1 MDYFKFEISTSPDLN
16 DILIALLSDL
26 PFDTFEETDQGFN
39 AYMPARE
46 DTHPVVERLEGL
58 RGRFKFDFKK
68 ELIPGQNW
76 NVLWESNFHPVVVGD
91 FCGIRASFHPPMQGL
106 RFELVINPKMAF
118 GTGHHE
124 TTWMVLD
131 LLQHLDLQGKK
142 VLDYGCGTGVLG
154 ILASKLGARHVDAVD
169 IEEESFLNTKENCQ
183 INGVE
188 NLEVFQGT
196 LESVPAG
203 RYDLIL
209 ANINR
214 NVILDSLASLSQKLK
229 PQAALIVSGFVKED
243 ENLMENA
250 LLANGFA
257 LLRTNHKNNWLAMQ
271 TRKL

>member
-46 DTHPVVERLEGL
+46 DTYPVVERLEGL